1 MKSERG
7 VTTISVTIYIIAMLL
22 AVTIIG
28 MLTGFFYKNVDISSN
43 TDDINKQYT
52 KFNAYFT
59 EEVNI
64 SGNTVVEM
72 QVKDEGTENEL
83 SFIVFSSG
91 NQYTFIKQN
100 KGIYFGHTKI
110 ATNIEEFKFEKQENN
125 GKTTITVKIVAENL
139 DRTTTYT
146 LKK

>member
-7 VTTISVTIYIIAMLL
+7 ITTISVTIYVIAMLL

-28 MLTGFFYKNVDISSN
+28 ILTGFFYKNIQVSDDTN
-43 TDDINKQYT
+43 DINKQYT

-59 EEVNI
+59 EEVNK
-64 SGNTVVEM
+64 SGNTIIDM
-72 QVKDEGTENEL
+72 QIQDEGTENEL

-110 ATNIEEFKFEKQENN
+110 ATNIEECKFEKKENN
-125 GKTTITVKIVAENL
+125 GKTTITVKIVADNL

>member
-100 KGIYFGHTKI
+100 KGIYFRHTKI
-110 ATNIEEFKFEKQENN
+110 ATNIEECKFEKQENN

>member
-28 MLTGFFYKNVDISSN
+28 ILTGFFYKNVDISSN
-43 TDDINKQYT
+43 ANDINKQYT

-110 ATNIEEFKFEKQENN
+110 ATNIEECKFEKKENN
-125 GKTTITVKIVAENL
+125 GKTTITVKIVGDNL

>member
-7 VTTISVTIYIIAMLL
+7 VTVISTTVYIIAMLL

-28 MLTGFFYKNVDISSN
+28 VLTGFFYKNIDISSISN
-43 TDDINKQYT
+43 DINKQYT
-52 KFNAYFT
+52 KFNSFFT
-59 EEVNI
+59 EEINK
-64 SGNTVVEM
+64 SGNTIVQM
-72 QVKDEGTENEL
+72 QTKDLGTENEI

-100 KGIYFGHTKI
+100 KGIYIGNIKI
-110 ATNIEEFKFEKQENN
+110 ATNIEKCEFKKQENN
-125 GKTTITVKIVAENL
+125 GKTMLTVTIGVGNFNK
-139 DRTTTYT
+139 TTTYT

>member
-1 MKSERG
+1 MKSEKG

-22 AVTIIG
+22 AATIIG
-28 MLTGFFYKNVDISSN
+28 ILTGFFYKNIDISSN

-59 EEVNI
+59 EEVNKA
-64 SGNTVVEM
+64 GNTIVEM

-100 KGIYFGHTKI
+100 KGIYVGNTKI
-110 ATNIEEFKFEKQENN
+110 ATNIEECKFEKNENN
-125 GKTTITVKIVAENL
+125 GKTTVTVRIVADKF

>member
-7 VTTISVTIYIIAMLL
+7 VTVISVTVYIITMLL

-28 MLTGFFYKNVDISSN
+28 ILTGFFYKNIDVSSN
-43 TDDINKQYT
+43 ADDINKQYT

-64 SGNTVVEM
+64 VGNTIVEM

-83 SFIVFSSG
+83 AFIVFSSG

-100 KGIYFGHTKI
+100 KGIYIGNTKI
-110 ATNIEEFKFEKQENN
+110 ATNIEECKFKKQENN
-125 GKTTITVKIVAENL
+125 GKTTITVRITADNF
-139 DRTTTYT
+139 DITTTYT

>member
-43 TDDINKQYT
+43 TDYINKQYT

-110 ATNIEEFKFEKQENN
+110 ATNIEECKFEKQENN

>member
-28 MLTGFFYKNVDISSN
+28 ILTGFFYKNVDISSN
-43 TDDINKQYT
+43 ANDINKQYT

-110 ATNIEEFKFEKQENN
+110 ATNIEECKFEKHENN
-125 GKTTITVKIVAENL
+125 GKTTITVKIAGDNL

>member
-7 VTTISVTIYIIAMLL
+7 VTVISATVYIIAMLL

-28 MLTGFFYKNVDISSN
+28 ILTGFFYKNVDISSN
-43 TDDINKQYT
+43 TNDINKQYT

-59 EEVNI
+59 EEVNRM
-64 SGNTVVEM
+64 GNSIVEM
-72 QVKDEGTENEL
+72 QVKDEGTENEI

-110 ATNIEEFKFEKQENN
+110 ATNIEECKFEKQEKN
-125 GKTTITVKIVAENL
+125 GKTNITVRIVAENF
-139 DRTTTYT
+139 DRMTTYT

>member
-43 TDDINKQYT
+43 ADDINKQYT

-64 SGNTVVEM
+64 SGNTIVEM

-83 SFIVFSSG
+83 SFVVFSSG

-100 KGIYFGHTKI
+100 KGIYFGNTKI
-110 ATNIEEFKFEKQENN
+110 ATNIEECKFEKQENN
-125 GKTTITVKIVAENL
+125 GKTNITVKIVADNL